1 MFNRSRSIS
10 IEQES
15 NSSFRKILVIV
26 AIVAVLVVLFIAFQL
41 TRTQPSGVAGSILL
55 VQDLGPDV
63 VVPPFTLQR
72 LSWGAVLAGSVIA
85 LILQLALNLLGIS
98 VGMTSI
104 TPRYGEDSPEAGE
117 VASSAAIWVG
127 VSTLIAM
134 FAGGWVAARFAG
146 IPDNVDGLLHGL
158 MVWAIVTLISLFLLT
173 TTIGRIISGV
183 STLIGHGL
191 NLAGRTVQ
199 GVAQGV
205 GNVAQGVAQGVG
217 GAVQGVAANV
227 TDTVQHAVDS
237 SPEVANA
244 LEGFDLSFEGIVH
257 EAQMLLQQAGLSP
270 ENMRGQAQSA
280 MNDAQTAVRDIVQNP
295 ARIDQTVNLALRRMF
310 RRGQA
315 AVSDADRDAVVQL
328 MMERGSMT
336 EEQARQSLGRWE
348 QSYNMARQELEQ
360 AQEKA
365 RMSAERIQAE
375 LKEKAEEARHE
386 AERVAREAAQ
396 ATTKTVAKVAGAVFL
411 AILVG
416 AIAAGLGG
424 LIGAPEVVPT
434 AEIDTTSYYSQF

>member
-1 MFNRSRSIS
+1 MFNRSR
-10 IEQES
+10 IEEES
-15 NSSFRKILVIV
+15 NSSFRTILVIV

-41 TRTQPSGVAGSILL
+41 TRTQPSGASGSILL

-63 VVPPFTLQR
+63 VVPPSTLER

-98 VGMTSI
+98 VGATSI
-104 TPRYGEDSPEAGE
+104 TPRYDEDSPEAGE

-158 MVWAIVTLISLFLLT
+158 MVWGIVTLISLFLLT

-217 GAVQGVAANV
+217 GAVQDVAANV

-244 LEGFDLSFEGIVH
+244 LEGLDLSFEGIVN

-270 ENMRGQAQSA
+270 ENMRGQAQGA

-315 AVSDADRDAVVQL
+315 VVSDADRDAFVQL
-328 MMERGSMT
+328 MMERSNMT

-360 AQEKA
+360 AQEKV